1 MEDGMAFGFGMGGYD
16 GGPIGDGPHPGT
28 LSRRNDS
35 RPTANAERDIFPHN
49 SPKMPVSEYVK
60 EAAARAWL
68 LPVYNWFNAGQPV
81 YESQILPA
89 DPWRP
94 DPKKMPSGYSKGAT
108 GSTSYFAQCWKL
120 DGEGKGKGLLEK
132 LSRPIPPEGFNLYL
146 VVSGVTWRYTKENR
160 CATNLIARIEGII
173 KYDSHE
179 LFMMKRAGKLLADV
193 EAWLKGS

>member
-1 MEDGMAFGFGMGGYD
+1 MAFGFGMGGYG

-68 LPVYNWFNAGQPV
+68 LPVYSWSHAGQPM
-81 YESQILPA
+81 YEPQILPA

-94 DPKKMPSGYSKGAT
+94 DPKEMPPGYKKGAT
-108 GSTSYFAQCWKL
+108 GSTTYFAQCWKL
-120 DGEGKGKGLLEK
+120 DQEGKGKGLLEK
-132 LSRPIPPEGFNLYL
+132 LSKPIPPEGFNLYL
-146 VVSGVTWRYTKENR
+146 VVSGVTWRYAEENC
-160 CATNLIARIEGII
+160 CATNLIARAEGII
-173 KYDSHE
+173 KYDWDE
-179 LFMMKRAGKLLADV
+179 RFIMARAGKLLGDV
-193 EAWLKGS
+193 EAWLKGK